1 MNLTRGKEM
10 RDTGRGVKALIM
22 RNGEILVLQTP
33 KQVYDLPGGRVEKG
47 ETMEGALLREISEET
62 GLTVKIK
69 GKCIDWEF
77 QKTSDLKIQ
86 GLTYFCDW
94 LAGQIKL
101 SKEHINFRWLRPS
114 ELPRLFSRNILIRIL
129 LCLLLYDPGVRI
141 CLSILATVIS
151 FSWNG
156 YLM

>member
-47 ETMEGALLREISEET
+47 ETMKTALLREISEET

-69 GKCIDWEF
+69 GKYTDWEF
-77 QKTSDLKIQ
+77 KKSSDLKIT

-94 LAGQIKL
+94 LAGQIRL
-101 SKEHINFRWLRPS
+101 SKEHDSFCWLRPS
-114 ELPRLFSRNILIRIL
+114 EIPKAVLKKYLNPKSPLPNFI
-129 LCLLLYDPGVRI
+129 
-141 CLSILATVIS
+141 
-151 FSWNG
+151 
-156 YLM
+156 